1 MSGTERFCADL
12 EVDPADPILLI
23 ICWQMKAK
31 TMCVFTLE
39 EWTQGFT
46 AMGVESVDAL
56 KGKFGELREL
66 LDDPDNY
73 RTFYSWCFDFSKEP
87 GFGVRTLP
95 IEVACQM
102 WQLTL
107 GARYASPVA
116 RWLEFV
122 QAKGVKVV
130 TKDVWDMLL
139 TFITSVDQ
147 ANMDDYDDEAAWP
160 VLIDDYVEWYKEKH
174 AS

>member
-12 EVDPADPILLI
+12 EVDPTDPILLI

-56 KGKFGELREL
+56 KGKFSELRAM

-73 RTFYSWCFDFSKEP
+73 RAFYSWFAAPAAPAS
-87 GFGVRTLP
+87 
-95 IEVACQM
+95 VA
-102 WQLTL
+102 
-107 GARYASPVA
+107 AAS
-116 RWLEFV
+116 
-122 QAKGVKVV
+122 
-130 TKDVWDMLL
+130 
-139 TFITSVDQ
+139 
-147 ANMDDYDDEAAWP
+147 
-160 VLIDDYVEWYKEKH
+160 VLKR
-174 AS
+174 A